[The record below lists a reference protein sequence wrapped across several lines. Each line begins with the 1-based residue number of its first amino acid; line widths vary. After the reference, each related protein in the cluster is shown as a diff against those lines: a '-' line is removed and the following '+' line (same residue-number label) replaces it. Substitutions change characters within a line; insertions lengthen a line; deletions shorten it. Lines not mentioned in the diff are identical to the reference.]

1 MNCAP
6 KMPAASAPQ
15 GGAFGLGRPG
25 AEPSS
30 TGGASAGIS
39 APPAPPA
46 GVPLRVP
53 VHPGRFLEKQ
63 YLVPLG
69 ITQTRLAELLGVSR
83 RRVNEL
89 VMGHRAMSP
98 DTAVRCALTFGT
110 SAAFWLSLQAN
121 WDSYHAWRQL
131 REQARAGAPLPPTVV
146 AALDDP
152 AMAHRVMRR
161 DEPGHAPAT
170 SH

>member
-1 MNCAP
+1 MSP
-6 KMPAASAPQ
+6 RVPANVM
-15 GGAFGLGRPG
+15 
-25 AEPSS
+25 
-30 TGGASAGIS
+30 
-39 APPAPPA
+39 PPA

-63 YLVPLG
+63 YLHPLG

-98 DTAVRCALTFGT
+98 DTAVRCAMTFGT
-110 SAAFWLSLQAN
+110 SATFWLSLQAN
-121 WDSYHAWRQL
+121 WDSFHAWRHL
-131 REQARAGAPLPPTVV
+131 REQARSGATLPP
-146 AALDDP
+146 ALNGDD
-152 AMAHRVMRR
+152 ALQA
-161 DEPGHAPAT
+161 